1 MQREVNPFL
10 IRLEKVVER
19 EGYALEVIGS
29 FATGLWIRQ
38 SNIDIQL
45 VRKDMEYMGGVKEFF

>member
-1 MQREVNPFL
+1 MKGFL
-10 IRLEKVVER
+10 SKLDKLCQPEGLNVEI
-19 EGYALEVIGS
+19 IGS

-45 VRKDMEYMGGVKEFF
+45 TRLGPFESIVSPK